1 MIRNGQ
7 PYWDRFN
14 QGFADFYAQ
23 SSDLMNLLCDVEQSI
38 NEQGSAYLDVRMQ
51 CSANYSAVKEGA
63 DHQREQAISKNTQLK
78 ELKGAIGEIR
88 KNYDRIKKDSI
99 DLSTA
104 MHGYASMTSEEI
116 AAALAAQVEED
127 RADIKA
133 LKDDGEFRREFEQL
147 TREINKGSQKV
158 KDLEILIEGARPSL
172 LDLDQIPSRTADIL
186 YSLNQEVFTG
196 ECPPLL
202 EGNIE
207 TISDFTASV

>member
-1 MIRNGQ
+1 
-7 PYWDRFN
+7 
-14 QGFADFYAQ
+14 
-23 SSDLMNLLCDVEQSI
+23 LL
-38 NEQGSAYLDVRMQ
+38 R
-51 CSANYSAVKEGA
+51 
-63 DHQREQAISKNTQLK
+63 HWR
-78 ELKGAIGEIR
+78 
-88 KNYDRIKKDSI
+88 
-99 DLSTA
+99 
-104 MHGYASMTSEEI
+104 
-116 AAALAAQVEED
+116 AQVEED

-207 TISDFTASV
+207 TISDFTALFNELDGSLTFLSSPTPVPVKHYDAGKLLQSRKDELASVGKRLTQQKRRVNDLAK